1 MWNLLPPSHQRRSPH
16 DEVPP
21 SEREARERAI
31 IPAVTP
37 SVLPPM
43 FHRTTRQLPEEEPK
57 IKKKELREGSS
68 LSNFLFQMLLPD
80 APEGVEVSRKSFSM
94 KNLSAR
100 NGLLHRIRDT
110 AANLRL
116 VLIAISAS
124 MRVCPAGT
132 NRGPQR
138 RETLLGSV
146 DFRSK
151 GSVHS
156 LGSSPGVPK
165 KRPSIFL
172 GWVWG
177 SCHRR

>member
-1 MWNLLPPSHQRRSPH
+1 MWDLLPPSHQRRSPH

-110 AANLRL
+110 AANLHL
-116 VLIAISAS
+116 VLIAISAC
-124 MRVCPAGT
+124 MRKSGPAAQGNPARGNHSEERPLTSRRTRGGCPL
-132 NRGPQR
+132 R
-138 RETLLGSV
+138 
-146 DFRSK
+146 K
-151 GSVHS
+151 
-156 LGSSPGVPK
+156 SP
-165 KRPSIFL
+165 
-172 GWVWG
+172 
-177 SCHRR
+177 